1 MKGYE
6 RLTDKDIEVT
16 LNCNAFEDNTRFF
29 CYAHR
34 LWELENKIESGE
46 IDYVADKDKEI
57 ARLTAENA
65 ELKARLEK
73 GVELPCK
80 VGDTVYD
87 IYSDEIRES
96 KIRSISLVIY
106 KDSICWSIHCV
117 QGERTLYFS
126 DTTYNS
132 LWFTD
137 RAKAEAELKGGDQE

>member
-57 ARLTAENA
+57 ARLTAANWNGA
-65 ELKARLEK
+65 KPK
-73 GVELPCK
+73 GT
-80 VGDTVYD
+80 G
-87 IYSDEIRES
+87 
-96 KIRSISLVIY
+96 
-106 KDSICWSIHCV
+106 
-117 QGERTLYFS
+117 
-126 DTTYNS
+126 
-132 LWFTD
+132 
-137 RAKAEAELKGGDQE
+137 